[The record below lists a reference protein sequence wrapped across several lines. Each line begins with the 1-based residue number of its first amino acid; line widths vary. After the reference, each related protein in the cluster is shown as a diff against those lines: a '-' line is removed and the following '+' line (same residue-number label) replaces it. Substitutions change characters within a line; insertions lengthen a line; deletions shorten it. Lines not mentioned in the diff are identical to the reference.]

1 MVESE
6 TLQVKVQLKILKPVH
21 QVFEAIVN
29 PAEMSKYFIS
39 SGSDRL
45 DTGKAVTW
53 RWDDVGVQA
62 AVKVQQVVQDSNI
75 SFLWSTAGVEALVSI
90 DLVPDDETSTIVKIT
105 ESSWPPDAEGIARCL
120 GQTQGWTHM
129 LCCLKAY
136 LEYDINLRTG
146 GIVRGVK

>member
-1 MVESE
+1 MMESNS
-6 TLQVKVQLKILKPVH
+6 LQAKVQLKILKLIH

-29 PAEMSKYFIS
+29 PDEMSKYFIS

-45 DTGKAVTW
+45 DTGKTVTW

-62 AVKVQQVVQDSNI
+62 PVKVQQVVQDNSI
-75 SFLWSTAGVEALVSI
+75 SFLWSTAGVETLVTI
-90 DLVPDDETSTIVKIT
+90 YLVPADDTSTVVKIT

-136 LEYDINLRTG
+136 LEYGINLRAG
-146 GIVRGVK
+146 GIIRGAD